1 MKVGDLVRLSAYGKK
16 LHMNKRI
23 ADADPVG
30 IIIKKMHMY
39 HVTWLGMTTRYYYNR
54 KDLKHAS
61 R

>member
-16 LHMNKRI
+16 LDMNKRI

-30 IIIKKMHMY
+30 NIVKKVHMY
-39 HVTWLGMTTRYYYNR
+39 HVTWIGMKTTYYYNR